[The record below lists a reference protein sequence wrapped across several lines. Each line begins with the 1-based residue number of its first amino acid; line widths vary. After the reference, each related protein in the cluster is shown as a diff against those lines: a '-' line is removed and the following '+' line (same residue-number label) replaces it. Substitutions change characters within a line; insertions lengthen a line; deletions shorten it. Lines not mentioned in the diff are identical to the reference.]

1 VAGQVHGGIAQGI
14 GQAVKEH
21 CIYEEGSG
29 QILTGSLMDYGL
41 PRAGDMPEFQHET
54 HPGQPC
60 TTNPLGVKGCGEAG
74 AVGAPPA
81 VINAVVD
88 ALSEFGV
95 EHVAMPASPAKLWA
109 LMRAA

>member
-1 VAGQVHGGIAQGI
+1 MHGGIAQGI

-41 PRAGDMPEFQHET
+41 PRAGDMPVFQHET
-54 HPGQPC
+54 HAGQPC

-95 EHVAMPASPAKLWA
+95 EHVDMPASPAKLWA